1 MKDCLVLTAAKRIWL
16 AGLWAAGLALG
27 AGAAEAP
34 KVSLAGRW
42 QFQLDRS
49 DVGVNEQWF
58 ARALTEAVQ
67 LPGTLGAQGIGDP
80 VTVETKWIGGIVDKS
95 WFDSPD
101 YARYRQPGNVKV
113 PFWLQPEKYYAGAA
127 WYQREIT
134 VPAAWSQKRVVL
146 TLERPHWETRVWV
159 DGKFAGTS
167 NALGTAHV
175 YDLGVMPTGTHRLT
189 VRVDN
194 RMVIDVGENSHSVSD
209 HTQGNWNG
217 IAGRI
222 ELAACDI
229 VGIESQRVVTANDGT
244 VRVAVKVRAPAVPG
258 EKPKAV
264 VEVRDRVSG
273 AVVGR
278 GSADLMGV
286 RAEVVLKLSQ
296 PPELWS
302 EFNPRLYTV
311 ETHLESAAGVAGQVV
326 ATTIGFREIATQG
339 TQFTVNGQKTFFRG
353 TLDCANYPRTGHPPT
368 EVAEWKRIIGI
379 VKAHGLNLIRF
390 HSWCPPEAAFVA
402 ADELGFYF
410 HVEASSWP
418 NHSTSLGDGKPID
431 AWLYEEADRIL
442 RDYGN
447 HPSFVLMASGNEPGG
462 KKHVAYLGK
471 WVAHFKASESRVLF
485 TSGAGWPEIAEN
497 QWHSTPK
504 PRIHAWGDG
513 LKSRI
518 NAKPPET
525 QTDYREF
532 VGKRKVPVVSH
543 EIGQWCVYP
552 NFAEIAK
559 YTGTLKARN
568 FEIFRETLGAHG
580 LAAQAQEFLMAS
592 GKLQTLCY
600 KEDIESALRTPGMG
614 GFELLDL
621 HDFPGQGTAL
631 VGVLDAFWEEK
642 GYVTP
647 AEYRRFCN
655 ATVPL
660 ARLARRVFTV
670 GETLEAGI
678 EVAHFG
684 AAPLANAV
692 VTWRLVA
699 DDGAVAAM
707 GKFPSQTIPVDN
719 GTKLGTVSVAL
730 PKRVAPARYRLVVG
744 IAGTAIENDWALWVY
759 PAKTETKPV
768 AGVVVTEKLDA
779 AALAALDAGGK
790 VLLTIPPA
798 RVRNDSKAKITL
810 GFSSI
815 FWNTAWTRHQP
826 PTTLGVLCD
835 PKHPAL
841 ADFPTEYHSNWQW
854 WYLVSRAGAMILDEL
869 PAGTRPIVQVVDD
882 WFTARK
888 LGLVFEAKVRRG
900 RLLVCSVDL
909 NDAAGDNPVVRQFRG
924 SLLSYMASERF
935 APKETVSEDVIA
947 RMVVP

>member
-1 MKDCLVLTAAKRIWL
+1 
-16 AGLWAAGLALG
+16 
-27 AGAAEAP
+27 
-34 KVSLAGRW
+34 
-42 QFQLDRS
+42 
-49 DVGVNEQWF
+49 
-58 ARALTEAVQ
+58 
-67 LPGTLGAQGIGDP
+67 
-80 VTVETKWIGGIVDKS
+80 
-95 WFDSPD
+95 
-101 YARYRQPGNVKV
+101 
-113 PFWLQPEKYYAGAA
+113 
-127 WYQREIT
+127 
-134 VPAAWSQKRVVL
+134 
-146 TLERPHWETRVWV
+146 
-159 DGKFAGTS
+159 
-167 NALGTAHV
+167 
-175 YDLGVMPTGTHRLT
+175 
-189 VRVDN
+189 
-194 RMVIDVGENSHSVSD
+194 
-209 HTQGNWNG
+209 
-217 IAGRI
+217 
-222 ELAACDI
+222 
-229 VGIESQRVVTANDGT
+229 
-244 VRVAVKVRAPAVPG
+244 
-258 EKPKAV
+258 
-264 VEVRDRVSG
+264 
-273 AVVGR
+273 
-278 GSADLMGV
+278 
-286 RAEVVLKLSQ
+286 
-296 PPELWS
+296 
-302 EFNPRLYTV
+302 
-311 ETHLESAAGVAGQVV
+311 
-326 ATTIGFREIATQG
+326 
-339 TQFTVNGQKTFFRG
+339 
-353 TLDCANYPRTGHPPT
+353 
-368 EVAEWKRIIGI
+368 
-379 VKAHGLNLIRF
+379 
-390 HSWCPPEAAFVA
+390 
-402 ADELGFYF
+402 
-410 HVEASSWP
+410 
-418 NHSTSLGDGKPID
+418 
-431 AWLYEEADRIL
+431 
-442 RDYGN
+442 
-447 HPSFVLMASGNEPGG
+447 
-462 KKHVAYLGK
+462 
-471 WVAHFKASESRVLF
+471 
-485 TSGAGWPEIAEN
+485 
-497 QWHSTPK
+497 
-504 PRIHAWGDG
+504 
-513 LKSRI
+513 
-518 NAKPPET
+518 
-525 QTDYREF
+525 
-532 VGKRKVPVVSH
+532 
-543 EIGQWCVYP
+543 
-552 NFAEIAK
+552 
-559 YTGTLKARN
+559 
-568 FEIFRETLGAHG
+568 
-580 LAAQAQEFLMAS
+580 MAS

-684 AAPLANAV
+684 AVPLANAV
-692 VTWRLVA
+692 ATWRLVA
-699 DDGAVAAM
+699 DDGAVVAQ
-707 GKFPSQTIPVDN
+707 GKFPPQTIPVDN
-719 GTKLGTVSVAL
+719 GTTLGKVSVAL
-730 PKRVAPARYRLVVG
+730 PKRAAPARYRLVVG